1 MIFEA
6 TFGLHFVL
14 RITFLA
20 RIPGNMRKWH
30 LRMFQLA
37 VNVGTS
43 EGFFWSGPVG
53 TEVIMQVRV
62 LEHFRI
68 WVIEFSEHGND
79 DEKSI
84 NKV

>member
-1 MIFEA
+1 ML
-6 TFGLHFVL
+6 GSHFVL

-20 RIPGNMRKWH
+20 RIPGNMRKGH

-37 VNVGTS
+37 GNVETS

-53 TEVIMQVRV
+53 TEVILQVLV
-62 LEHFRI
+62 LEYFRI
-68 WVIEFSEHGND
+68 WEIELSEHGNN

-84 NKV
+84 NKI

>member
-1 MIFEA
+1 M
-6 TFGLHFVL
+6 FGSHFVL

-20 RIPGNMRKWH
+20 HIPGNMRKGH

-37 VNVGTS
+37 GRVETS
-43 EGFFWSGPVG
+43 EGFFWSGPEG
-53 TEVIMQVRV
+53 TEIILQVLV

-68 WVIEFSEHGND
+68 WEIEFSEHGNN

-84 NKV
+84 NKI